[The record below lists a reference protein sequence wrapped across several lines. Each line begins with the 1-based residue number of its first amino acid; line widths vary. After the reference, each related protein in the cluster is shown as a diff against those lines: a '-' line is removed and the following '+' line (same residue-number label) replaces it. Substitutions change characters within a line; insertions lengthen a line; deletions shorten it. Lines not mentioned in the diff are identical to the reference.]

1 MYLQCRGSRWENHR
15 TERCSPQCYLRAAE
29 LKMRAAEEPPRT
41 DLDVKGIKA
50 QVLGRLEEP
59 GARERERKVLLSE
72 VAVMADEHRF
82 DVSAL
87 EAVLGG

>member
-1 MYLQCRGSRWENHR
+1 
-15 TERCSPQCYLRAAE
+15 
-29 LKMRAAEEPPRT
+29 MRAAEEPPRT